1 MMLLDQQQMALAT
14 QCLWSLQ
21 ETAPEIEGLLFT
33 HVDGLTLTTTLP
45 GSEKTERLA
54 AVSTALF
61 LLSEQ
66 ASETWRS
73 GEALEVQMKLR
84 RAPVDLSHLT
94 IKPVGPRAI
103 LVALYQHTS
112 RYNRIKADLDL
123 ASTYLLAVM
132 AGDTP
137 PRPVNWHSR

>member
-1 MMLLDQQQMALAT
+1 MTPWSPAFMMLLDQQQMALAT

-61 LLSEQ
+61 C
-66 ASETWRS
+66 
-73 GEALEVQMKLR
+73 
-84 RAPVDLSHLT
+84 
-94 IKPVGPRAI
+94 
-103 LVALYQHTS
+103 
-112 RYNRIKADLDL
+112 
-123 ASTYLLAVM
+123 
-132 AGDTP
+132 
-137 PRPVNWHSR
+137 